1 MTAVETAAPTEHHDA
16 APTTVRLA
24 ALTRYEMRRYA
35 RHPLFPLGVGL
46 TALTCYLFLHTT
58 LTDPGAPSGYPSL
71 FLGAFGI
78 VIGFRLTQSTRN
90 AEEVLDVAPA
100 SPQLRTGALC
110 LAALVPFAVG
120 ALTLAAILIFQQ
132 PAGPWTYGTFGSS
145 DQFAMLAGQVPVAAL
160 GGPLLGIAAARWV
173 RFAWALPA
181 LVVLLALWVVVVNTV
196 ATTYRNALAAVLLR
210 MLTPYTY
217 FLTLDH
223 QPRQV
228 ETWRGSP
235 WFFLAWQLCLC
246 ALAVTVALRRGAG
259 PRRRRPLR
267 VIMVA
272 VGLVAVA
279 TYLLAATGG
288 LDHTMVTRPDG
299 TVIPL

>member
-1 MTAVETAAPTEHHDA
+1 MTILEAYAGPVATRPAAS
-16 APTTVRLA
+16 LA

-46 TALTCYLFLHTT
+46 TALTCYLYLHTA
-58 LTDPGAPSGYPSL
+58 LTDPGGLPGYPAL
-71 FLGAFGI
+71 FLGVFGI
-78 VIGFRLTQSTRN
+78 AIGFRLTQSTRN
-90 AEEVLDVAPA
+90 AEEVLDVAPT

-132 PAGPWTYGTFGSS
+132 PAGPWTYGTFGPS

-181 LVVLLALWVVVVNTV
+181 LVVLVGVWVVVVNGV
-196 ATTYRNALAAVLLR
+196 AATYPNPLGAVLLR

-223 QPRQV
+223 QPQQV

-235 WFFLAWQLCLC
+235 WFFLGWQLCLC
-246 ALAVTVALRRGAG
+246 ALAATVALRHDAG
-259 PRRRRPLR
+259 PSWRPPLQ

-279 TYLLAATGG
+279 MYLLAATGG
-288 LDHTMVTRPDG
+288 LDHAVATHPDG

>member
-1 MTAVETAAPTEHHDA
+1 M
-16 APTTVRLA
+16 
-24 ALTRYEMRRYA
+24 
-35 RHPLFPLGVGL
+35 
-46 TALTCYLFLHTT
+46 
-58 LTDPGAPSGYPSL
+58 
-71 FLGAFGI
+71 
-78 VIGFRLTQSTRN
+78 
-90 AEEVLDVAPA
+90 APA
-100 SPQLRTGALC
+100 SPQLRTGAAC

-132 PAGPWTYGTFGSS
+132 PAGPWTYGTFGPS

-181 LVVLLALWVVVVNTV
+181 LVVLVGVWVVVVNGV
-196 ATTYRNALAAVLLR
+196 AATYPNPLGAVLLR

-223 QPRQV
+223 QPQQV

-235 WFFLAWQLCLC
+235 WFFLGWQLCLC
-246 ALAVTVALRRGAG
+246 ALAATVALRHDAG
-259 PRRRRPLR
+259 PSWRPPLQ

-279 TYLLAATGG
+279 MYLLAATGG
-288 LDHTMVTRPDG
+288 LDHAVVTHPDG

>member
-100 SPQLRTGALC
+100 SPQVRTGAAPC
-110 LAALVPFAVG
+110 LAALVPQFAVG
-120 ALTLAAILIFQQ
+120 ALHPGPRSLQSSEQ
-132 PAGPWTYGTFGSS
+132 PARAVDLRHLRLVRPVRHV
-145 DQFAMLAGQVPVAAL
+145 LAGQVVITCVAAL
-160 GGPLLGIAAARWV
+160 GGTPARDRRGTGGFASPGRCRHPGRRPRPLGGRGQHGA
-173 RFAWALPA
+173 
-181 LVVLLALWVVVVNTV
+181 
-196 ATTYRNALAAVLLR
+196 ATTYRSTR
-210 MLTPYTY
+210 
-217 FLTLDH
+217 
-223 QPRQV
+223 
-228 ETWRGSP
+228 
-235 WFFLAWQLCLC
+235 
-246 ALAVTVALRRGAG
+246 LRRRCCCGC
-259 PRRRRPLR
+259 
-267 VIMVA
+267 
-272 VGLVAVA
+272 
-279 TYLLAATGG
+279 
-288 LDHTMVTRPDG
+288 
-299 TVIPL
+299 